1 MLSQHHQAHG
11 LPARRVAAVKTYS
24 VRAERWEHGWELH
37 IDGLGVT
44 QSDDLDDAEMM
55 VRDYI
60 SLDLGV
66 PPDSFAVD
74 IIPEPHHESRYD
86 DPALRQQ
93 RG

>member
-1 MLSQHHQAHG
+1 M
-11 LPARRVAAVKTYS
+11 KTYS
-24 VRAERWEHGWELH
+24 VHAKRWEHGWELY

-44 QSDDLDDAEMM
+44 QSDDLNDAEMM

-74 IIPEPHHESRYD
+74 ITSEPQHD
-86 DPALRQQ
+86 VLRQQ
-93 RG
+93 PRGQESA